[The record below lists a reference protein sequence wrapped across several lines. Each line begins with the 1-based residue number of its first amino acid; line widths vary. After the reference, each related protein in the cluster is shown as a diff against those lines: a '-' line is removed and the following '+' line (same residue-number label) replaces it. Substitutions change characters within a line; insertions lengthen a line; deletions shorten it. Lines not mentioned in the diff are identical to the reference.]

1 MTRLIAGLAMGLG
14 ASPDPGPPRSAGAVP
29 ARVPAATRPLA
40 PSAARDTRAK
50 VSRKGG
56 KPPDLLPGSWG
67 AVGTAHRSASPAR
80 CGAGRGKRPARGHRV
95 EGPSANANGSIG
107 DEVVGLDFRFPVVL
121 SVGFSLP
128 LPREAAGAGGLRA
141 AASGLRG
148 ANLQP
153 GR

>member
-1 MTRLIAGLAMGLG
+1 MPVTRLIAGLATGPG
-14 ASPDPGPPRSAGAVP
+14 ASPEPGEAALGPPRSAGAVP

-50 VSRKGG
+50 VSGKGG
-56 KPPDLLPGSWG
+56 EPPALLPGSWG

-80 CGAGRGKRPARGHRV
+80 CGAGREKRPARGHRV

-107 DEVVGLDFRFPVVL
+107 GEVVDLDFRFPVVFF
-121 SVGFSLP
+121 VGFSLL
-128 LPREAAGAGGLRA
+128 LPREAAGAGGLR
-141 AASGLRG
+141 G